1 MIRWAMPCRG
11 ARASC
16 NCAAGDERDQLAD
29 LRVVD
34 RVLDAIGLRSVG
46 LADID
51 PDVKQQ
57 PLTDLALGGADSNV
71 RERDSP
77 RSRS

>member
-1 MIRWAMPCRG
+1 MIRSAMAVQR
-11 ARASC
+11 RSSVL

-57 PLTDLALGGADSNV
+57 PLTDLASA
-71 RERDSP
+71 R
-77 RSRS
+77 